1 MRKGKNYMLKFLEKE
16 AVKFLKY
23 VEKTKSKETLRTYES
38 TLKEAINF
46 IEIINNEI
54 DITPYR
60 LHIATLNKKT
70 IAKKISALRSFFEF
84 LQMEGYKYKIIGD
97 EHIKVPKTLPKPVSF
112 EKIKEAL
119 KVATMDEYLAIM
131 VIFSLGL
138 RISEAANIKLC
149 DIKGDWIEI
158 KGKGNKTRILP
169 IHPKLKDFIKKY
181 LEINPKKTYLFEKD
195 GMPIGNAKLR
205 YIIQKAFK
213 KVGIH
218 VTPHQLRHS
227 FATYML
233 DRGARI
239 NDVSELLGH
248 EFISTTQIYTKL
260 NSNLKLK
267 NYLKAHPLCS

>member
-1 MRKGKNYMLKFLEKE
+1 MNRFLQKE

-23 VEKTKSKETLRTYES
+23 IEKTKSNQTLRTYKS
-38 TLKEAINF
+38 TLNEALDF

-60 LHIATLNKKT
+60 LHIAKLNKKT

-84 LQMEGYKYKIIGD
+84 LQTEGFKYKIIGD
-97 EHIKVPKTLPKPVSF
+97 EHIKVPKTLPKPVSM
-112 EKIKEAL
+112 EKIKEVL
-119 KVATMDEYLAIM
+119 KVANMEEYLAIM

-138 RISEAANIKLC
+138 RISEAANIKLE
-149 DIKGDWIEI
+149 DINGDWIKI
-158 KGKGNKTRILP
+158 HGKGDKSRMIP
-169 IHPKLKDFIKKY
+169 IHPKLKEFIDKFLK
-181 LEINPKKTYLFEKD
+181 INPRKKYLFEKD
-195 GMPIGNAKLR
+195 SIPLGDAKLR

-213 KVGIH
+213 KIGLH

-233 DRGARI
+233 DKGARI

-260 NSNLKLK
+260 SSNLKLK

>member
-1 MRKGKNYMLKFLEKE
+1 MRKEKNYMLKFLQKE

-23 VEKTKSKETLRTYES
+23 IEKTKSKETLRTYES
-38 TLKEAINF
+38 TLREAVDF

-60 LHIATLNKKT
+60 LHIAKLNKKT

-97 EHIKVPKTLPKPVSF
+97 EHIKVPKTLPKPVSL
-112 EKIKEAL
+112 EKIKETL
-119 KVATMDEYLAIM
+119 KLATMDEYLAII

-138 RISEAANIKLC
+138 RISEAANIKLN

-158 KGKGNKTRILP
+158 RGKGNKTRILP
-169 IHPKLKDFIKKY
+169 LHPKLKEFIKKY
-181 LEINPKKTYLFEKD
+181 LEINSPKTYLFEKD
-195 GMPIGNAKLR
+195 GIPIGSAKLR

-260 NSNLKLK
+260 NSSLKLK

>member
-1 MRKGKNYMLKFLEKE
+1 MKKFLEKE
-16 AVKFLKY
+16 SVKFLKY
-23 VEKTKSKETLRTYES
+23 IEKTKSKETLRTYEN
-38 TLKEAINF
+38 TLKEAINY

-60 LHIATLNKKT
+60 LHIANLNKKT

-97 EHIKVPKTLPKPVSF
+97 EHIKVPKTLPKPISF
-112 EKIKEAL
+112 EKIQEAL
-119 KVATMDEYLAIM
+119 KQANMDEYLAII

-138 RISEAANIKLC
+138 RISEATNIKLN

-169 IHPKLKDFIKKY
+169 LHPKLKDFIKKY

-195 GMPIGNAKLR
+195 GSPLKDSNIR

-213 KVGIH
+213 KIGIH

-227 FATYML
+227 FATYLL
-233 DRGARI
+233 DKGARI

-260 NSNLKLK
+260 NSSLKLK